1 MLAKVL
7 NIQKEL
13 STCWSTREL
22 LAEFVD
28 VFTSLSEEDRLQA
41 IHVLD
46 SNLVF
51 STTCIVDFMF
61 IARKLEEKLP
71 DKFNKFKASMP
82 KVSPPRRKTWILR
95 GKNDKRIRSFAVMA
109 DIDDTLLP
117 SADALGIGGS
127 DTSWFA
133 DGTLYPGVTTLHRVL
148 RGDHFPSNPAG
159 TRGYTVCLTARP
171 AALTAKLGHTL
182 RALGPRLSILPGNV
196 MDNLAANNADRYDN
210 YALSKLEQFNSYAPW
225 FAGEEFVF
233 QGDTGQGD
241 VKVAEQLLRNDN
253 GSRVAFCALHIVK
266 PKSATP
272 EFEDDNPFAT
282 EKSTQ
287 EYYKREDTIRL
298 LQEFSGRIFFYSN
311 IKDLAKQLEEAF
323 WISKNDL
330 AKISADYETE
340 IGRIITSQRK
350 HTASKAVRPT
360 KERDIYMWD
369 HVRAE

>member
-1 MLAKVL
+1 MLAQVL

-28 VFTSLSEEDRLQA
+28 VFTSLSEEDRLEA
-41 IHVLD
+41 IHILD

-61 IARKLEEKLP
+61 IVRKLEEKLP
-71 DKFNKFKASMP
+71 DKFDKFKASMP
-82 KVSPPRRKTWILR
+82 KVSPRRRKSWIFR
-95 GKNDKRIRSFAVMA
+95 GKNDKRIKSFAVMA

-117 SADALGIGGS
+117 SADALGIGGC
-127 DTSWFA
+127 DTSWVT
-133 DGTLYPGVTTLHRVL
+133 DGTLYPGVATLHRVL
-148 RGDHFPSNPAG
+148 RGDHYPSNPAG

-210 YALSKLEQFNSYAPW
+210 YALSKLEQFNSYSPW

-241 VKVAEQLLRNDN
+241 VKVAEQLLRN
-253 GSRVAFCALHIVK
+253 SVQVAFCALHIVK
-266 PKSATP
+266 PATP
-272 EFEDDNPFAT
+272 KFEDDNPFAT
-282 EKSTQ
+282 EKSAQ
-287 EYYKREDTIRL
+287 EYFERKDTIRL
-298 LQEFSGRIFFYSN
+298 LQEFPGRIFFYSN

-340 IGRIITSQRK
+340 IGRIRTSQRK
-350 HTASKAVRPT
+350 HTAGKAALPT
-360 KERDIYMWD
+360 KERDITCGLMCGQPKWC
-369 HVRAE
+369 